1 MAWKD
6 INFHTKSFIYIE
18 RTGAENYVKCLFS
31 YTCNYICNV
40 CKFQESKSSEL
51 DECKES
57 VFARVTPLDLICQLL
72 GILHFNINTF
82 TPSWLLISQARQLS
96 LLYTHFHTRTVTSTI
111 TSGKFCFLSLPS
123 LAIRP
128 PQCRHRD
135 EEGELSRPRQ
145 RQK

>member
-1 MAWKD
+1 ML
-6 INFHTKSFIYIE
+6 NVF
-18 RTGAENYVKCLFS
+18 FS

-96 LLYTHFHTRTVTSTI
+96 LFYTHIFTHAQSQAQSQVGS
-111 TSGKFCFLSLPS
+111 SASFPSHHLPS
-123 LAIRP
+123 AHPSADTATKR
-128 PQCRHRD
+128 
-135 EEGELSRPRQ
+135 GELSRPRQ